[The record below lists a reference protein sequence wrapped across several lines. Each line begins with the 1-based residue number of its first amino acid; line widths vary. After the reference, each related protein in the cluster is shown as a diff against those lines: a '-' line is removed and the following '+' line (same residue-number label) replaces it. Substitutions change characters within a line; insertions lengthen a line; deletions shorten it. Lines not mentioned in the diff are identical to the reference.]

1 MAYVKQFAE
10 EGHSAEGEE
19 PLSLAQIQAKVA
31 EQRAEQERVRRT
43 LANEV
48 IIGMYQ
54 VSLTGLKQLLLDKL
68 EACVRLLLDLVR
80 DRARDKCKLI
90 QEGFAAMHEQLQD
103 SPLP

>member
-1 MAYVKQFAE
+1 M
-10 EGHSAEGEE
+10 SPRSPPS
-19 PLSLAQIQAKVA
+19 PLDLPWISPIHAIS
-31 EQRAEQERVRRT
+31 
-43 LANEV
+43 
-48 IIGMYQ
+48 Q

-103 SPLP
+103 SPSP